1 MSDWDGSSKGSLL
14 GYKIFVF
21 LIHNVGLRFSYFI
34 LLFVALYYFLFS
46 WSSSK
51 SIYNYLRK
59 RQGFSAV
66 KSFFGIYRS
75 YYVFG
80 QTLIDRIMISSGKKK
95 RFTFDF
101 DGIENIREV
110 LKDGNGAVLISAHVG
125 NFEISEYFFD
135 DLDEEL
141 ITNIVTTDLERK
153 KIKDYL
159 EKLSLQSRMKYI
171 LIQDDMSHIYK
182 FNEAL
187 SKNEF
192 ICITGDRYMP
202 GSKYLETEFLGETA
216 KFPAGPFLIGS
227 RLRVPVLFVYVM
239 KDSAT
244 HYHLYARSANVEHRN
259 EKALLDSYVESISSI
274 VDKYPYQW
282 FNYFYFWNKPKHD

>member
-1 MSDWDGSSKGSLL
+1 MADWDGASKGSLL

-21 LIHNVGLRFSYFI
+21 LIHKLGLRVAYFI
-34 LLFVALYYFLFS
+34 LLFVATYYFLFS

-51 SIYNYLRK
+51 SIYYYLRR
-59 RQGFSAV
+59 RQKFSV
-66 KSFFGIYRS
+66 LKSFFGIYRS

-80 QTLIDRIMISSGKKK
+80 QTLIDRLMISSGKKN
-95 RFTFDF
+95 RFTYDF
-101 DGIENIREV
+101 DGIEKIREV
-110 LKDGNGAVLISAHVG
+110 LAKNKGAVLISAHVG
-125 NFEISEYFFD
+125 NFEISEYF
-135 DLDEEL
+135 LEEL
-141 ITNIVTTDLERK
+141 GEELVTNIVTTDLEQK

-159 EKLSLQSRMKYI
+159 ESLSLKSRMKYI
-171 LIQDDMSHIYK
+171 LIKDDMSHIYE

-202 GSKYLETEFLGETA
+202 GGKIMETEFLGEKA
-216 KFPAGPFLIGS
+216 QFPAGPFKIAS
-227 RLRVPVLFVYVM
+227 RLRVPVMFVYVM

-244 HYHLYARSANVEHRN
+244 HYHLYARVSEVEHRN
-259 EKALLDSYVESISSI
+259 EKALLESYVESISTI

-282 FNYFYFWNKPKHD
+282 FNYFHFWNTPQSN

>member
-1 MSDWDGSSKGSLL
+1 MSEWKGASKGSVT

-21 LIHNVGLRFSYFI
+21 FIHNIGLRFAYFI
-34 LLFVALYYFLFS
+34 LIFVALYYFLFS

-51 SIYNYLRK
+51 SIYYYLRK
-59 RQGFSAV
+59 RQGFSV
-66 KSFFGIYRS
+66 LKSFFGIYRS

-80 QTLIDRIMISSGKKK
+80 QTLIDRIMISSGKKE
-95 RFTFDF
+95 RFTYEF
-101 DGIENIREV
+101 DGIEKIKEV
-110 LKDGNGAVLISAHVG
+110 IQQGNGAVLISAHVG
-125 NFEISEYFFD
+125 NFEISEYFLE
-135 DLDEEL
+135 DLDESL

-153 KIKDYL
+153 NIKEYL
-159 EKLSLQSRMKYI
+159 ENLSLKSRMKYI
-171 LIQDDMSHIYK
+171 IIQEDMSHIYE

-202 GSKYLETEFLGETA
+202 GSKFLETDFMGEA
-216 KFPAGPFLIGS
+216 ARFPAGPFKIGS

-239 KDSAT
+239 KESAT
-244 HYHLYARSANVEHRN
+244 HYHLYARVADVKHRK
-259 EKALLDSYVESISSI
+259 EQVLLESYVNSISTI

-282 FNYFYFWNKPKHD
+282 FNYFHFWNKP

>member
-1 MSDWDGSSKGSLL
+1 MSEWDGASKGSLS

-21 LIHNVGLRFSYFI
+21 LIHNLGLRFAYFV
-34 LLFVALYYFLFS
+34 LLFVASYYFLFS
-46 WSSSK
+46 WKSTK
-51 SIYNYLRK
+51 SIYYYLRK
-59 RQGFSAV
+59 RQDFSV
-66 KSFFGIYRS
+66 FKSIIGIYRS

-80 QTLIDRIMISSGKKK
+80 QTLIDRIMISSGKKN
-95 RFTFDF
+95 RFTYDF
-101 DGIENIREV
+101 DGIDKIREA
-110 LKDGNGAVLISAHVG
+110 LKQGNGAVLISAHVG
-125 NFEISEYFFD
+125 NFEISEYFLD

-141 ITNIVTTDLERK
+141 ITNIVTTDLEVK

-159 EKLSLQSRMKYI
+159 EQLSLESRMKYI
-171 LIQDDMSHIYK
+171 LIKEDMSHIYK

-202 GSKYLETEFLGETA
+202 GSKYLETPFLGEPA
-216 KFPAGPFLIGS
+216 RFPAGPFLIGS
-227 RLRVPVLFVYVM
+227 RLKVPVLFVYVM

-244 HYHLYARSANVEHRN
+244 HYHLYAREAEVEHRN
-259 EKALLDSYVESISSI
+259 EKALLESYVKSISSI

-282 FNYFYFWNKPKHD
+282 FNYFSFWNKP